1 MDVSLGALVVDF
13 STLVLLF
20 GLLRTRFCGLFHLSG
35 KMELTP
41 FPINGK
47 AKAIQ
52 GILLLGVLVILSSCP
67 KEADFVISH
76 RKVLCET

>member
-41 FPINGK
+41 FPLNVK
-47 AKAIQ
+47 AKALQ
-52 GILLLGVLVILSSCP
+52 GTSLLCVLVTVSGCP
-67 KEADFVISH
+67 KEANFFISH
-76 RKVLCET
+76 KKLLCEP